1 MIKESILLL
10 MVLLFIS
17 MFTNVSAIV
26 YATENETSL
35 KKNINYIEKIDK
47 NISENSNDKNKI
59 EDRAVDI
66 TAPILEVSSLTVDKK
81 EVTL

>member
-1 MIKESILLL
+1 MKKESILLL

-59 EDRAVDI
+59 
-66 TAPILEVSSLTVDKK
+66 
-81 EVTL
+81 